1 MDAKGLGAGTG
12 ARKECAKE
20 RLTRLK
26 KRVLRLRWVKWHRF
40 ALRNFSIPGNREVP
54 LYDVAAYVLAGIFNG
69 KLWRAS
75 KGLAYSFLMAVPPLL
90 IFMFT
95 LIAYLPVA
103 GLQDELLTQ
112 LGEVIPEKIYEPIS
126 ATIEDV
132 MTHRHTSLLSIGFVL
147 SIILAANAV
156 HGMMMYFS
164 DRNGEVRPF
173 PVRYGVCVGIV
184 FLLYTSVIVMLIL
197 LLGYR
202 TALGVLFRQGVLL
215 PGSLSH
221 IAIAIG
227 RWVIMIGVGL
237 FTLMSIYYLIPAR
250 KSRVGFF
257 SPGPVFALAL
267 FLVMSW
273 GFRVYLVNFNR
284 YNLLYGSIGTLL
296 LILLWMLL
304 NCMVLMLGYEINV
317 AIHSGMI
324 NGKNARRHRLKV
336 YTRKR
341 ERESG
346 AGDAAEGKSTGMNTD
361 KRQIR

>member
-1 MDAKGLGAGTG
+1 MDEGKHISGIKAWALEAKGLGRRLWKWAG
-12 ARKECAKE
+12 
-20 RLTRLK
+20 RLK
-26 KRVLRLRWVKWHRF
+26 WVKWHRF
-40 ALRNFSIPGNREVP
+40 AVHNFSIPGNKDVP
-54 LYDVAAYVLAGIFNG
+54 LYDVASYLMAGIFNG

-75 KGLAYSFLMAVPPLL
+75 KGLAYSFLMAMPPLL

-103 GLQDELLTQ
+103 GLQDELLLQ
-112 LGEVIPEKIYEPIS
+112 LSDVIPDKIYEPIS
-126 ATIEDV
+126 ATINDV
-132 MTHRHTSLLSIGFVL
+132 MTHRHSSLLSIGFAL

-173 PVRYGVCVGIV
+173 PIRYGVCIGMV
-184 FLLYTSVIVMLIL
+184 FLLYTAVIVMLIL
-197 LLGYR
+197 LLGYK
-202 TALGVLFRQGVLL
+202 TALNLLFRQGILS
-215 PGSLSH
+215 PGSFTH

-227 RWVIMIGVGL
+227 RWVIMIAVGL
-237 FTLMSIYYLIPAR
+237 FTLMTIYYLIPAK

-267 FLVMSW
+267 FLVLSW
-273 GFRVYLVNFNR
+273 AFRIYLVNFNR

-304 NCMVLMLGYEINV
+304 NSMVLMMGYEINV

-324 NGKNARRHRLKV
+324 NGKDARRHRLCV

-341 ERESG
+341 ERE
-346 AGDAAEGKSTGMNTD
+346 AGNGS
-361 KRQIR
+361 RQ